1 MISTYPKYK
10 FIFYAYL
17 ALFTQNIFSQSV
29 TDIQL
34 SNQNIN
40 ENTTG
45 LIADITS
52 VSENESSSFV
62 YQLVNGNGDTN
73 NAFFEIIND
82 NQLAVTIPFNFEET
96 SSASLRLKS
105 SLSST
110 AGEHD
115 LILKGIIDFTT
126 PLGGSSGKAIH
137 LTAVRD
143 IADLSSYGIGVAN
156 NGGGTDGVE
165 YVFPQISA
173 NAGDQILVARSLNEF
188 NQYVD
193 TSQYWDISLDAST
206 SGAISMN
213 GNDAIELF
221 INVDN
226 ILLEGDLIETF
237 GDIYVNTDTNGAG
250 CGNDPGCWDYEDAW
264 AYKNNMGEW
273 IFGEVNCTD
282 GYSTHLE
289 VPEDCIYPFVNGDS
303 GVTYFISET
312 DFFEKSF
319 E

>member
-206 SGAISMN
+206 SGAIVQN
-213 GNDAIELF
+213 GDDAIELF
-221 INVDN
+221 MNVASYTDEFGNN
-226 ILLEGDLIETF
+226 IIEGDLIETF
-237 GDIYVNTDTNGAG
+237 GDALVDGSGQY
-250 CGNDPGCWDYEDAW
+250 WEYLDAW
-264 AYKNNMGEW
+264 AYKNNIGEW
-273 IFGEVNCTD
+273 TFGEINCTQSHK
-282 GYSTHLE
+282 GYSKM
-289 VPEDCIYPFVNGDS
+289 I
-303 GVTYFISET
+303 
-312 DFFEKSF
+312 
-319 E
+319 